1 MPLMGS
7 LAKER
12 ISELESMIMETFK
25 IKKQREKRLK
35 KNPTEQNIQELWNNL
50 KSATGLAGKE
60 RETGTEAIYET
71 IMTQTFPKL
80 MLDNKPWSQ

>member
-1 MPLMGS
+1 MGS

-35 KNPTEQNIQELWNNL
+35 KTHRTKYPRIVEQLKKCNGTSRKRKRDRNRSNI
-50 KSATGLAGKE
+50 
-60 RETGTEAIYET
+60 
-71 IMTQTFPKL
+71 
-80 MLDNKPWSQ
+80 

>member
-25 IKKQREKRLK
+25 IKKQREKRLL

-50 KSATGLAGKE
+50 KV
-60 RETGTEAIYET
+60 
-71 IMTQTFPKL
+71 QQ
-80 MLDNKPWSQ
+80 D

>member
-35 KNPTEQNIQELWNNL
+35 KTPQNKISKNC
-50 KSATGLAGKE
+50 
-60 RETGTEAIYET
+60 GTT
-71 IMTQTFPKL
+71 
-80 MLDNKPWSQ
+80 

>member
-25 IKKQREKRLK
+25 IKKQREKRL
-35 KNPTEQNIQELWNNL
+35 
-50 KSATGLAGKE
+50 
-60 RETGTEAIYET
+60 
-71 IMTQTFPKL
+71 
-80 MLDNKPWSQ
+80 

>member
-7 LAKER
+7 LAKEG

-35 KNPTEQNIQELWNNL
+35 KTPQNKISKNC
-50 KSATGLAGKE
+50 
-60 RETGTEAIYET
+60 GTT
-71 IMTQTFPKL
+71 
-80 MLDNKPWSQ
+80 